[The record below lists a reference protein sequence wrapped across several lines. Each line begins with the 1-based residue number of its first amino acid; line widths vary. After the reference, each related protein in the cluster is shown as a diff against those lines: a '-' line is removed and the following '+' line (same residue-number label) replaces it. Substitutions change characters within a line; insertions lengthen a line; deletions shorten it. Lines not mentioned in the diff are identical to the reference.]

1 MASPFRHAP
10 THHYVV
16 FGFVITSL
24 FEDESEYPLGRSNH
38 SATPAQP
45 RPIIAMSCCRRR
57 ASAAPASLP
66 EPLPACA
73 PQRSPAVVT
82 ININVNASAASDA
95 PARVVLA
102 QAPLACAAC
111 SLGPEDAPHHVPC
124 APGMCACA
132 RPHARARPARAPAS
146 AKAKASACAP
156 RDLTE
161 HVFIA
166 PQHGTK
172 YHKVFACSG
181 AIHEMTLTQASAQGY
196 SPCKKCT

>member
-1 MASPFRHAP
+1 M
-10 THHYVV
+10 
-16 FGFVITSL
+16 
-24 FEDESEYPLGRSNH
+24 GRSNH

-57 ASAAPASLP
+57 ASAAPASLR

-73 PQRSPAVVT
+73 PQRSPVVT
-82 ININVNASAASDA
+82 ININVNANDA
-95 PARVVLA
+95 PASGVLA

-111 SLGPEDAPHHVPC
+111 SLGPENAPDPATSPSDLPHARDRPANAPPSDLPWVLFVPANPC
-124 APGMCACA
+124 D

-146 AKAKASACAP
+146 ATAKASACAP

-161 HVFIA
+161 RVFIA
-166 PQHGTK
+166 PNGKK
-172 YHKVFACSG
+172 YHKRFGCSG
-181 AIHEMTLTQASAQGY
+181 AIGDMLLTQARARGY

>member
-1 MASPFRHAP
+1 M
-10 THHYVV
+10 
-16 FGFVITSL
+16 
-24 FEDESEYPLGRSNH
+24 GRSNH
-38 SATPAQP
+38 SATPAQL
-45 RPIIAMSCCRRR
+45 RPIIATSYCRRR

-82 ININVNASAASDA
+82 IIINVNASAASDA
-95 PARVVLA
+95 LACVVLA

-111 SLGPEDAPHHVPC
+111 SLGPENATHIVPC
-124 APGMCACA
+124 AHGMCACA

-146 AKAKASACAP
+146 ATAKASACAP

-161 HVFIA
+161 RVFIA
-166 PQHGTK
+166 PNGIK
-172 YHKVFACSG
+172 YHTRFGCSG
-181 AIHEMTLTQASAQGY
+181 AIGDMLLTQVRARGY

>member
-1 MASPFRHAP
+1 M
-10 THHYVV
+10 Y
-16 FGFVITSL
+16 
-24 FEDESEYPLGRSNH
+24 RSNH
-38 SATPAQP
+38 SATPAQL

-57 ASAAPASLP
+57 AGSALASLP

-82 ININVNASAASDA
+82 ININVNASDA
-95 PARVVLA
+95 PACVVFA

-111 SLGPEDAPHHVPC
+111 SLGPENAPHHVPC

-132 RPHARARPARAPAS
+132 RPHARARPARAPAR
-146 AKAKASACAP
+146 APTCPRPPCARP
-156 RDLTE
+156 RE

-166 PQHGTK
+166 PKNGTK

-181 AIHEMTLTQASAQGY
+181 AIHKMTLTQASALGY